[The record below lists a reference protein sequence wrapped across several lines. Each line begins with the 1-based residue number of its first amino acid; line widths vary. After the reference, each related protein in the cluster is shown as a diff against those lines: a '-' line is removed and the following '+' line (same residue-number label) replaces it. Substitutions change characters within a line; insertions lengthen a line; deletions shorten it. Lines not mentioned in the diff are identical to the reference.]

1 MATAT
6 DLSTTLDQ
14 VPVGKYLGERRVEV
28 TPELV
33 ARFAAGS
40 ADVNSWYTD
49 ESPFGG
55 PVAPALIGSHE
66 PWRFAGWYPPEV
78 RGALHFK
85 QEWDLFAP
93 IPVGST
99 YVSRAVVAERYPR
112 RDRHLI
118 VNEVL
123 LADPS
128 GRPYARGRTH
138 MSFLNRQPDG
148 FVVDQE
154 RERRADRRIAP
165 GEGEVLE
172 RLDGA
177 PQLMSPEL
185 CLAATDGRDNYHS
198 NPRIAREW
206 GFPAVVVQGVFNANL
221 VSALMTRR
229 FGAGW
234 YAGGRFRM
242 SFVNVIWGGDTVSA
256 RVAVR
261 RLVEEAPRSRAEC
274 EVWVE
279 KADGTVTAIGTASA
293 AVEAPV
299 PPA

>member
-6 DLSTTLDQ
+6 DLSTGLDEIR
-14 VPVGKYLGERRVEV
+14 VGKYLGERRIEV
-28 TPELV
+28 TAELV
-33 ARFAAGS
+33 GRFAAGS
-40 ADVNSWYTD
+40 VEANPWYTGR
-49 ESPFGG
+49 SPFGG

-66 PWRFAGWYPPEV
+66 PWRFPGWYPPEV

-85 QEWDLFAP
+85 QEWDLYAP

-99 YVSRAVVAERYPR
+99 VVSRAVVSERYLR

-123 LADPS
+123 LADPA

-138 MSFLNRQPDG
+138 MSFLLTQPEG
-148 FVVDQE
+148 FVVDE
-154 RERRADRRIAP
+154 ARERRADRRIAP

-172 RLDGA
+172 RIDGE
-177 PQLMSPEL
+177 QHEMTPEL

-198 NPRIAREW
+198 NPAIAREW

-234 YAGGRFRM
+234 FAGGRLRM
-242 SFVNVIWGGDTVSA
+242 TFVNVIWGGDTVRA
-256 RVAVR
+256 RLAVNRVAD
-261 RLVEEAPRSRAEC
+261 EAPWRRAEC

-279 KADGTVTAIGTASA
+279 KSDGTVTAVGTASA
-293 AVEAPV
+293 VVEAG
-299 PPA
+299 